1 MNKKEIKEL
10 YLNNIKL
17 YQKYNKNYFEKS
29 KPLVSDSEFDNLKIK
44 IIELEKKYKYLESKH
59 SPSKNIG
66 FKPSKNF
73 KKSLHRVKM
82 LSLSNV
88 FSRDDVVNFEKKIC
102 NFLNF
107 KHGTKICLLYTSDA
121 ADE

>member
-29 KPLVSDSEFDNLKIK
+29 KPLVSDTVFDNLKVK
-44 IIELEKKYKYLESKH
+44 IIELEKKYKYLESRH

-66 FKPSKNF
+66 F
-73 KKSLHRVKM
+73 
-82 LSLSNV
+82 
-88 FSRDDVVNFEKKIC
+88 
-102 NFLNF
+102 
-107 KHGTKICLLYTSDA
+107 
-121 ADE
+121 